1 MDILNNL
8 VHLPKIGVGGFIE
21 IVLLAVTMYYITK
34 TLRGTRAWILLKG
47 VFVMVIAYA
56 IAYIL
61 QFNVIVLLFQNM
73 LLFIGIVV
81 IMVLQPEIRRII
93 EQIGTNNINLP
104 FSKIVGIIKNRHQ
117 KEIVKLISDQSLQ
130 EIVKGCSVMG
140 KAKTGALIVIENE
153 IPLNEYIETGISVN
167 ADITA
172 QLLINIFEHNTP
184 LHDGAIIIRK
194 NKIMSATCY
203 LPLSDNR
210 EINKDLGTRH
220 RAAIGITEVSDA
232 IVVVVSEE
240 TGAISV
246 ASEGRLIHNIDR
258 EGLTEELKKVQNKY
272 SKSIEK
278 KHSASILDD
287 TPLKAATLLATLIL
301 WFVVISAVNPVVT
314 TTIRSVPI
322 TLLNTESIAEIG
334 KTYEIVSDD
343 TVNVTVKGRKFSLDN
358 ITKEDIKITADLSEL
373 SVVNAV
379 QLNAEVSGIPDA
391 EITLSEPTLKISME
405 DIVDTEFNIEVNQI
419 EAPSNLYYIS
429 NIDLNT
435 DTLVISGAKSL
446 VNKIGRVQVDIDAS
460 DITSSSIVSL
470 KPVIYD
476 RNGELMDIN
485 KFSLNYDNIEA
496 SISLYNTKSVPLNI
510 NAKVGNEQ
518 ITYIIKDITYEN
530 KQIYVAGTQEALNSC
545 NSIDIDLQL
554 DIALEDIS
562 KSQFIKNIEIRDYL
576 PEGIYVANQYSKESL
591 TVDFKDFHIKT
602 FNIKSY
608 DISVDGV
615 SNNHIASIEDKSYK
629 ISLISLTKDISS
641 LELSNTQPFV
651 NATGLGNGEH
661 QLKVQFK
668 QLPEGV
674 FTYGDNSVNLS
685 IKNKE

>member
-1 MDILNNL
+1 MDIWNNL

-61 QFNVIVLLFQNM
+61 QFNVIVILFQNM

-104 FSKIVGIIKNRHQ
+104 FTKIVGIIRNRHQ
-117 KEIVKLISDQSLQ
+117 KEVIKLISDQSLQ

-153 IPLNEYIETGISVN
+153 IPLNEYIETGIAVN

-210 EINKDLGTRH
+210 DINKDLGTRH

-246 ASEGRLIHNIDR
+246 AREGKLIHNIDR
-258 EGLTEELKKVQNKY
+258 EGLTEELKKIQSKY

-278 KHSASILDD
+278 KHSTSILDD
-287 TPLKAATLLATLIL
+287 IPLKAATLLATLIL
-301 WFVVISAVNPVVT
+301 WFIVVSAVNPVVT

-322 TLLNTESIAEIG
+322 TLLNAESISEIG
-334 KTYEIVSDD
+334 KTYEIASSD
-343 TVNVTVKGRKFSLDN
+343 TVNVTIKGRKFSIDN
-358 ITKEDIKITADLSEL
+358 VDKEDIKVTADLSKL

-379 QLNAEVSGIPDA
+379 QLSAEVNGMPDA
-391 EITLSEPTLKISME
+391 EITLSDPTMKISME
-405 DIVDTEFNIEVNQI
+405 DIVDTEFNIEINQI

-446 VNKIGRVQVDIDAS
+446 VNKIGKVQIDIDAS
-460 DITSSSIVSL
+460 DITSSSIVPL
-470 KPVIYD
+470 KPIIYD
-476 RNGELMDIN
+476 KNGEIMDIN
-485 KFSLNYDNIEA
+485 KFSLNYDTIET

-510 NAKVGNEQ
+510 NANIANEQ
-518 ITYIIKDITYEN
+518 INYILKGISYEN
-530 KQIYVAGTQEALNSC
+530 KQIYVAGTQEALDNC

-591 TVDFKDFHIKT
+591 TVDFKDFFIKT
-602 FNIKSY
+602 LNVQPS
-608 DISVDGV
+608 DISIEGL
-615 SNNHIASIEDKSYK
+615 NTKFNASVENKSYK
-629 ISLISLTKDISS
+629 VNIISLVKDISS
-641 LELSNTQPFV
+641 LEISNTQPYV
-651 NATGLGNGEH
+651 MASGLGAGTH
-661 QLKVQFK
+661 SLSMQFK
-668 QLPEGV
+668 QLPENARA
-674 FTYGDNSVNLS
+674 FGDITVNLS
-685 IKNKE
+685 IGNKE